1 MQTKEFKLRRN
12 ELLKRLGPSSVAII
26 FAAKECVR
34 SGKVKYPYRQ
44 NSDFYYL
51 TGFIEPESIA
61 VLISDRSEGEFI
73 LFNRERDSVKE
84 LWYGER
90 VGQERACSEFGADQA
105 FAISEVDKILPQ
117 LLSGRDNVYF
127 MVGLDKDFDQKVNF
141 WLNQSRSLLIN
152 LDKIL
157 HQMRLKKSQSEL
169 ENIRKAAEITTK
181 GHLRAMQKCKPGMY
195 EFELEAE
202 LLYEFIRLGGRHE
215 AFETIVAGGKNAC
228 TLHYSKNDKKL
239 VDGELVLVDAGV
251 EYQYYCSDVS
261 RTFPVGGRFN
271 SKQRAIYE
279 IVLNTQ
285 VEVIKQIRSGVKWD
299 YLQFTAERVI
309 TEGLI
314 EVGLLKGKIEDLL
327 DKQNFKQFFMHKIGH
342 WLGLD
347 AHDVGEYRVNDQ
359 WRVLEAGMVFT
370 VEPGIYIT
378 PEISGV
384 DEKWFDIGVRIEDDI
399 LVTDDGCEVLTKG
412 VPKDVIEIE
421 AVIKR

>member
-1 MQTKEFKLRRN
+1 MQKEFKLRRE
-12 ELLKRLGPSSVAII
+12 ELLKRLDHNSVAII

-34 SGKVKYPYRQ
+34 SGGEKYPYRQ

-61 VLISDRSEGEFI
+61 VLISGRSEGEFI

-84 LWYGER
+84 LWHGER

-105 FAISEVDKILPQ
+105 FATSEVDKILPQ

-169 ENIRKAAEITTK
+169 AIIRKAAEITAK

-271 SKQRAIYE
+271 LEQRAIYE
-279 IVLNTQ
+279 IVLNAQ

-359 WRVLEAGMVFT
+359 WCVLEAGMVFT

>member
-1 MQTKEFKLRRN
+1 MQKEFKLRRE
-12 ELLKRLGPSSVAII
+12 ELLKRLGHNSVAII

-34 SGKVKYPYRQ
+34 SGGEKYPYRQ

-61 VLISDRSEGEFI
+61 VLISGRSEGEFI

-84 LWYGER
+84 LWHGER
-90 VGQERACSEFGADQA
+90 VGQERACSEFRADQA

-127 MVGLDKDFDQKVNF
+127 MVGLDKDFDQKVSF
-141 WLNQSRSLLIN
+141 WLNQSRSPLIN

-169 ENIRKAAEITTK
+169 AIIRKAAEITAK

-299 YLQFTAERVI
+299 HLQFTAERVI

-359 WRVLEAGMVFT
+359 WCVLEAGMVFT

-399 LVTDDGCEVLTKG
+399 LVTDDGCEILTKG
-412 VPKDVIEIE
+412 VPKDVTEIE

>member
-1 MQTKEFKLRRN
+1 MQKEFKLRRE
-12 ELLKRLGPSSVAII
+12 ELLKRLDHNSVAII

-34 SGKVKYPYRQ
+34 SGGEKYPYRQ

-61 VLISDRSEGEFI
+61 VLISGRSEGEFI

-84 LWYGER
+84 LWHGER

-105 FAISEVDKILPQ
+105 FAISEVDKVLPQ

-127 MVGLDKDFDQKVNF
+127 MVGLDKDFDQKVSF
-141 WLNQSRSLLIN
+141 WLNQSRSPLIN

-169 ENIRKAAEITTK
+169 AIIRKAAEITAK

-299 YLQFTAERVI
+299 HLQFTAERVI

-359 WRVLEAGMVFT
+359 WCVLEAGMVFT

-399 LVTDDGCEVLTKG
+399 LVTDDGCEILTKG
-412 VPKDVIEIE
+412 VPKDVTEIE